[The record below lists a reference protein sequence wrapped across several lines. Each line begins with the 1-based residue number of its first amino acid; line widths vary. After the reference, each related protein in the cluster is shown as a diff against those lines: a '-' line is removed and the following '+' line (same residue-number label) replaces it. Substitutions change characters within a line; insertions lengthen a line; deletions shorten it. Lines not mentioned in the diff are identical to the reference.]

1 MYYRVAIR
9 REGDQRD
16 RPPNWQWQST
26 ILSSLQT
33 LFQFLRL
40 YRALPQDRLQVFSS
54 SSREELNRQLMC
66 ENDGLGSNSVPA
78 VHFLRERLIHVRE
91 MTPEGSYTPWP
102 KRASM
107 FWRGDGKRWN
117 GEQGAITICRTSSP
131 SLTRGRKS
139 VPGCGSCRRYTQVNY
154 NRRLRLERQ
163 DPCEWYLAERCTQS
177 GERAWR
183 TLGR

>member
-16 RPPNWQWQST
+16 RPPSWQWQST

-54 SSREELNRQLMC
+54 SSREELNGQLMC

-91 MTPEGSYTPWP
+91 MTPEGSFHETREQLGPATIGSTTKRSFNECSMEAHALAEKSINVLERRREEMECGAGSDHDLPYVFTLPDSWP
-102 KRASM
+102 QVRA
-107 FWRGDGKRWN
+107 W
-117 GEQGAITICRTSSP
+117 
-131 SLTRGRKS
+131 
-139 VPGCGSCRRYTQVNY
+139 
-154 NRRLRLERQ
+154 LRL
-163 DPCEWYLAERCTQS
+163 LSKVHT
-177 GERAWR
+177 GE
-183 TLGR
+183 LQP